1 MAADLS
7 TIGVGDTGPAGTM
20 KLLLVH
26 QNFPGQFRDLGPA
39 LCNRGHELKA
49 IGSSQRLTDPR
60 IEVLRYEHNLS
71 ERSGMHPHSLEVDEW
86 IHRSEQVANLAM
98 GLKQRGWAPD
108 VMLVHPGW
116 GEALLLRQVFP
127 STPLVIWP
135 ELWLRPEHLGIDP
148 AGITVGQMQ
157 YLRIKDWLIDGAMA
171 DSSLAVLPTRYQAS
185 TFPQRWQHKIVVVHE
200 GVPETMLQRPR
211 LQQLK
216 IAEGVT
222 LGPDVPVVTFISRN
236 LEPMRGFPT
245 FMRALP
251 SLLANHSTV
260 QVVIVGGDDVSYSSA
275 PGDGRNWRD
284 LLLEELGERID
295 RKRVHLF
302 GRMPHDQLQK
312 LYRRSDLHVYLSKAF
327 VLSWS
332 LLELMACGTPVL
344 AEANPMMEELIEPGV
359 NGALWRGTPEN
370 LAQAILTLLKNPDQ
384 LKRWGFQAKQK
395 LKPTYL
401 QQECLDQLEELLK
414 KQARCF

>member
-1 MAADLS
+1 
-7 TIGVGDTGPAGTM
+7 M

-39 LCNRGHELKA
+39 LCDRGHELKA
-49 IGSSQRLTDPR
+49 IGSSQRPTDPR
-60 IEVLRYEHNLS
+60 IEVLRYEHKVG

-86 IHRSEQVANLAM
+86 IHRSERVADLAM

-116 GEALLLRQVFP
+116 GEAMLLRQVFP

-135 ELWLRPEHLGIDP
+135 ELWLRPEHLGINP
-148 AGITVGQMQ
+148 AGMSVGQMQ
-157 YLRIKDWLIDGAMA
+157 YLRIKDWLVDGAMA
-171 DSSLAVLPTRYQAS
+171 DASLAVVPTRYQAS
-185 TFPQRWQHKIVVVHE
+185 TFPQRWQNKIAVVHE
-200 GVPETMLQRPR
+200 GVPEAMLQLPR
-211 LQQLK
+211 LPQLK
-216 IAEGVT
+216 IGNDVT
-222 LGPDVPVVTFISRN
+222 LGPDVQVVTFISRN
-236 LEPMRGFPT
+236 LEPMRGFHT

-251 SLLANHSTV
+251 TLLDNHPTV
-260 QVVIVGGDDVSYSSA
+260 QVVIVGGDEVSYSSA
-275 PGDGRNWRD
+275 PGDGRSWREH
-284 LLLEELGERID
+284 LLEELADQID
-295 RKRVHLF
+295 LQRVHLF

-344 AEANPMMEELIEPGV
+344 AEANPMMAELIQPGV
-359 NGALWRGTPEN
+359 NGALWQGQPES
-370 LAQAILTLLKNPDQ
+370 LAKAILTLLQTPDQ
-384 LKRWGFQAKQK
+384 LKKWGIQAQQH

-401 QQECLDQLEELLK
+401 QQHCLNQLEQLLEE
-414 KQARCF
+414 QATCF